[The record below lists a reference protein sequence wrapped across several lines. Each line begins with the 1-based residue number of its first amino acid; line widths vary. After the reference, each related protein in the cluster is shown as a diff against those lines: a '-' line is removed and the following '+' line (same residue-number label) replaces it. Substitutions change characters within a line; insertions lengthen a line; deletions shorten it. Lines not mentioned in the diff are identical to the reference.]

1 MAIAALRP
9 EERTGLAVAVV
20 LHAALVAV
28 LLLQPRPAHRIPIP
42 ERMAVNLVDEVGP
55 TATAPTVSQTTQAAV
70 APTIAKDIAPPAPPQ
85 PPVEAKPEPRE
96 EPRPEPKPEPK
107 PTPKPAPAKPAPAKP
122 TPAKPTPTKS
132 TPAKPKPTP
141 PAPPSPA
148 KPAPAKP
155 APAKPATAAQP
166 SPAKPAP
173 AQPVAKPGGGS
184 KLGSDFLKGAE
195 QGETDV
201 NAPVAASQIGADA
214 RASLAQAI
222 ARQLKPHWS
231 SPQGADAELLVTV
244 LAFDLNRDGTL
255 AGTPRVVEQ
264 TGVTDANRAQAAR
277 HKELAI
283 RAVQLAAPFDLPAK
297 YYNGWKRVAAFR
309 FDRKL
314 SQ

>member
-1 MAIAALRP
+1 MALAALRP

-20 LHAALVAV
+20 LHVALVAV

-42 ERMAVNLVDEVGP
+42 ERMAVSLVEEVGP
-55 TATAPTVSQTTQAAV
+55 TATAPAVSQKAQVAV

-96 EPRPEPKPEPK
+96 TPKPEPK
-107 PTPKPAPAKPAPAKP
+107 PVPKPTPKPTPAKPAPAKP
-122 TPAKPTPTKS
+122 TPAKPVPTKP

-141 PAPPSPA
+141 APPAPA

-155 APAKPATAAQP
+155 APAKPAAAQP
-166 SPAKPAP
+166 STAKTAP
-173 AQPVAKPGGGS
+173 ATPATKPGGGS

-195 QGETDV
+195 LGEADA
-201 NAPVAASQIGADA
+201 NAPVAASQIGAEA

-231 SPQGADAELLVTV
+231 SPQGADADLLVTV

-264 TGVTDANRAQAAR
+264 TGITDANRAQAAR

-297 YYNGWKRVAAFR
+297 YYNGWKRVTAFR